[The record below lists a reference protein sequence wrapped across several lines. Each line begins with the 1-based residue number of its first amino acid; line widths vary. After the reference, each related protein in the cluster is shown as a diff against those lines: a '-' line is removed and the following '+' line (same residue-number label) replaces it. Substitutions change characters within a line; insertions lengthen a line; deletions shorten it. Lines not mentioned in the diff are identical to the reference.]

1 MSIETVNEFLVKV
14 NEDLNLQEELAKA
27 IEAKNAP
34 KAVTKLAAKYGFIFT
49 EEELISQTEQ
59 FMASQENELNEADLE
74 AIAGGFVTVM
84 TANSMFRLLGRFSGM
99 LRKF

>member
-34 KAVTKLAAKYGFIFT
+34 KAVIELAAKYGFIFT

-74 AIAGGFVTVM
+74 AIAGGFTGRL
-84 TANSMFRLLGRFSGM
+84 TATASKDKRFLGKIF
-99 LRKF
+99 